1 MEFWNNFLE
10 LCNNVGKSPNAVAKE
25 IGVSSATITAWKSKP
40 ERVPQ
45 DRMLLKI
52 SEYFDIPTEQ
62 LLSKNAPKPGDLLGA
77 HIHNKGGFLKQRP
90 KRTVQPIY
98 IVKKENALGE
108 MILTESENM
117 LLELFRSLPPD
128 KQELVTQTVKA
139 FADSQK

>member
-25 IGVSSATITAWKSKP
+25 IGVSSATITAWKLKP

-52 SEYFDIPTEQ
+52 SEYFDVPTEQ
-62 LLSKNAPKPGDLLGA
+62 LLSRNASKPGDLGA
-77 HIHNKGGFLKQRP
+77 QIHNKGGFLKQRP
-90 KRTVQPIY
+90 KRTIQPIY
-98 IVKKENALGE
+98 IVKKENAPGE
-108 MILTESENM
+108 TILTESENM
-117 LLELFRSLPPD
+117 LLELFRQLPPD
-128 KQELVTQTVKA
+128 KQELVAQTVKA